1 MPMTERRPPKRKSIE
16 IKEFHSASSGI
27 FFVAGRRI
35 LSGKTPFQRIEVYET
50 DSFGRVL
57 LLDGLVQTTERDE
70 FFYHEMLVHPAM
82 MAHPNPREI
91 LIIGGGD
98 GGALREVFRY
108 PVRKTTLVE
117 IDAAVIAAA
126 KNYFPSL
133 AASFRDQRAE
143 ILIADGNRFIKE
155 SGRRYD
161 LIFVDS
167 SDPVGPS
174 AVLHREAF
182 YGRLKECLKAG
193 GVIAAQAGSPLF
205 HLHHLK
211 KKYLFLKKLFRY
223 AHYYFGPAPTY
234 PGGSWCYSFL
244 SDSVDPLKKI
254 RRKAPA
260 GLKYYNR
267 EIHTAAFALPAFLRQ
282 RADG

>member
-1 MPMTERRPPKRKSIE
+1 MTKRRPPKRRPIE
-16 IKEFHSASSGI
+16 IKEFHTASSGI
-27 FFVAGRRI
+27 FFVARRRI
-35 LSGKTPFQRIEVYET
+35 LSERTPFQRIEVYET

-108 PVRKTTLVE
+108 PVKKTTLVE

-126 KNYFPSL
+126 KSYFPSL

-143 ILIADGNRFIKE
+143 ILIADGSRFIKE

-161 LIFVDS
+161 LILVDS

-174 AVLHREAF
+174 AVLHQAVF
-182 YGRLKECLKAG
+182 YARLKECLKPG

-205 HLHHLK
+205 HLDHLK
-211 KKYLFLKKLFRY
+211 KKCLFLKKLFRY

-244 SDSVDPLKKI
+244 SNSVNPLKKNQ
-254 RRKAPA
+254 RKAPP

-267 EIHTAAFALPAFLRQ
+267 EIHRAAFSLPEFMG
-282 RADG
+282 RAK